1 MMAWSLILPSAGR
14 DSFCGISPPGRVFRT
29 FGSIHRYN
37 HARGSNLK
45 IASGL
50 PAPCA
55 VIPVGRAELS
65 EALGVRLKNF
75 AVAIAHLT
83 MIDHLLYGADRIV
96 EFMTIEAA

>member
-1 MMAWSLILPSAGR
+1 MMAWPLILPSAGR

-37 HARGSNLK
+37 QARGSNLK
-45 IASGL
+45 IAIGL

-65 EALGVRLKNF
+65 ETLDVRLKNF

-83 MIDHLLYGADRIV
+83 MIDHLLYGDREVLQADVR
-96 EFMTIEAA
+96 